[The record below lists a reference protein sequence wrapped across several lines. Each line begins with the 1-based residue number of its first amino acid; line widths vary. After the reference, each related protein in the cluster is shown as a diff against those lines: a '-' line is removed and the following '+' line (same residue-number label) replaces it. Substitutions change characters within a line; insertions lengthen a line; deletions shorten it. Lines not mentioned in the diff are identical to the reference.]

1 MISCV
6 LVFPQAIQP
15 GDHYKALLGRKVS
28 VCVHGSE
35 YVCSYVHPPPP
46 PQMYG
51 ITMSLQER
59 DKGIEHWEKKHVQKG
74 EDALG
79 I

>member
-1 MISCV
+1 M
-6 LVFPQAIQP
+6 
-15 GDHYKALLGRKVS
+15 
-28 VCVHGSE
+28 
-35 YVCSYVHPPPP
+35 CSYVHPPPPP